1 MLQRPLEFSG
11 QIAVDLKADADFDK
25 DGGGP
30 GHGFPPLRLRLRW
43 TVGQP
48 IQPVSNEMLR
58 RGLTTTARSPK
69 GSLRPFAN
77 FKAGEYATIVGPR
90 CKIMTDALGNR
101 FDG

>member
-25 DGGGP
+25 DWGSP

-77 FKAGEYATIVGPR
+77 FKAGEATR
-90 CKIMTDALGNR
+90 Q
-101 FDG
+101 